1 MNKPVILVL
10 ISSLLVSTTQAAP
23 VPPATN
29 KDGSIVSGFVTAN
42 FDLRPGQEVA
52 PFPLNAL
59 FDPSDLTLNIPADD
73 PDDYSDPAVAM
84 GAIDGFSTTEK
95 WVTTLSSFP
104 NQIDPASVV
113 PGLSVRLFE
122 VSFDFPNIV
131 FVSGIVREL
140 TPGVDFVALMA
151 TSEALAIIPLR
162 PLKPSTNY
170 MAVMTNDIHDTVG
183 NDATPSQ
190 FYHLSKSPTP
200 WVDENGNSTSPFF
213 DDATAAS
220 LEFVRQMT
228 FSMET
233 AAASVGI
240 PKEDIILSWTA
251 LTQSITPP
259 LKFLRSIA
267 KPAPTQVV
275 SAEMTTAALG
285 LAGIADLYVG
295 IITLPYYLGIPG
307 ASNPIAPLTD
317 VWTAAPGGYIP
328 PFDALGLD
336 PTSTN
341 VTFANPF
348 PVQTGMQ
355 TVPLLLTVPNARSG
369 HQRPAAG
376 WPVVIFGHGLGG
388 NRANLLAAADTFAA
402 AGYAVI
408 GIDTPLHGI
417 TPQDVALAP
426 LYIENTAWAD
436 VANERTFDVD
446 YVDNVTGAP
455 GPDGIVD
462 ASGTHMIN
470 LLSMLTSRDN
480 GRQAQTD
487 LSVLAVS
494 LPRIDIDGDSL
505 PDLDASTTKYAGFSI
520 GAIMG
525 TPFTAVEPMVTTSFL
540 SVPAGGLARAL
551 EASPTFGPSIR
562 AGLAGLGV
570 LPGTADYETFFT
582 AFQTV
587 FDSMDPIN
595 WSEEA
600 ARLKN
605 IVLHEVIGDTVLPN
619 FVPTAPLSGT
629 EPMIATMGLTAYSST
644 LANPAGVDG
653 AGRFVPP
660 ASHGSLLSP
669 ASSPAATVEMHKQ
682 MASFIASAGT
692 AVVVENGSTMA
703 PVAQPAAEA
712 AAEPETLTEP
722 EALREPAALTEPE
735 TVRRREVVRD

>member
-1 MNKPVILVL
+1 MNKRVL
-10 ISSLLVSTTQAAP
+10 LALITSLFVLTAHAAP
-23 VPPATN
+23 VPPARN
-29 KDGSIVSGFVTAN
+29 KDGSNVSGFVTAN
-42 FDLRPGQEVA
+42 FDLRPGLEVA
-52 PFPLNAL
+52 PLPINAL
-59 FDPSDLTLNIPADD
+59 FDPSDLTLNIPGAED
-73 PDDYSDPAVAM
+73 PDDYSDPVVAM
-84 GAIDGFSTTEK
+84 GAIDGFSTTER
-95 WVTTLSSFP
+95 WVTTLTSFP
-104 NQIDPASVV
+104 NQVDVASVI
-113 PGLSVRLFE
+113 PGRSVRLFE
-122 VSFDFPNIV
+122 VSFEFPDIV

-140 TPGVDFVALMA
+140 IPGVEYVATMA
-151 TSEALAIIPLR
+151 TAEVLAIIPLK

-183 NDATPSQ
+183 NDATASQ

-200 WVDENGNSTSPFF
+200 WVDENGNSTSGFF

-228 FSMET
+228 ASMET

-251 LTQSITPP
+251 LTQSVTPV
-259 LKFLRSIA
+259 LKHLRSIA
-267 KPAPTQVV
+267 RPAPTQM
-275 SAEMTTAALG
+275 APTGMTTAALG
-285 LAGIADLYVG
+285 LAGIADLYIGV
-295 IITLPYYLGIPG
+295 ITLPYYLGVPG

-317 VWTAAPGGYIP
+317 FWTAPANGYIP

-348 PVQTGMQ
+348 PVKTSDQ
-355 TVPLLLTVPNARSG
+355 TVPLLLSVPNANSG

-408 GIDTPLHGI
+408 GMDTPLHGI
-417 TPQDVALAP
+417 TPQDSALAP
-426 LYIENTAWAD
+426 LYIENTPWAD

-480 GRQAQTD
+480 GRQAQAD
-487 LSVLAVS
+487 LSILAVT
-494 LPRIDIDGDSL
+494 LPSIDINGDSL
-505 PDLDASTTKYAGFSI
+505 PDLDASTATYAGISM

-562 AGLAGLGV
+562 AGLAALGV
-570 LPGTADYETFFT
+570 LPGTADFELFFT

-587 FDSMDPIN
+587 VDSMDPIN

-600 ARLKN
+600 ARLNN

-629 EPMIATMGLTAYSST
+629 EPMIATMGLPAYSST

-682 MASFIASAGT
+682 MASFIASLGT
-692 AVVVENGSTMA
+692 AVVVENASTML
-703 PVAQPAAEA
+703 PVAPAAPETA
-712 AAEPETLTEP
+712 SESEVVPESELAPEPETRRRP
-722 EALREPAALTEPE
+722 EAVRE
-735 TVRRREVVRD
+735 

>member
-1 MNKPVILVL
+1 MNKRVLLAL
-10 ISSLLVSTTQAAP
+10 ISSLFVLTTQAAP
-23 VPPATN
+23 VAPATN
-29 KDGSIVSGFVTAN
+29 KDGSVVSGFLEAK
-42 FDLRPGQEVA
+42 FDLRAPVAA
-52 PFPLNAL
+52 PFPINVL
-59 FDPSDLTLNIPADD
+59 FDPSDLTLTIPGVVD
-73 PDDYSDPAVAM
+73 PNDYSDPQVAL
-84 GAIDGFSTTEK
+84 GEIDGFSTTEK
-95 WVTTLSSFP
+95 WVTTFESSYPLTGVP
-104 NQIDPASVV
+104 NQVDPTSVV
-113 PGLSVRLFE
+113 PGQSVRLFE
-122 VSFDFPNIV
+122 VSFDFPDIV
-131 FVSGIVREL
+131 IVSGIVREL
-140 TPGVDFVALMA
+140 TPGVDFVATMISA
-151 TSEALAIIPLR
+151 EALAIIPLR

-170 MAVMTNDIHDTVG
+170 MAVLTNDINDTIG

-190 FYHLSKSPTP
+190 FYHLSKAQDP

-213 DDATAAS
+213 DDATAAG

-240 PKEDIILSWTA
+240 PKGDIILSWTA

-259 LKFLRSIA
+259 LKFLRSVA
-267 KPAPTQVV
+267 KPAPTEVV
-275 SAEMTTAALG
+275 PTGMSTAALG
-285 LAGIADLYVG
+285 LAGAADVYIGV
-295 IITLPYYLGIPG
+295 ITLPYYLGVPG
-307 ASNPIAPLTD
+307 ASNPFAPLTD
-317 VWTAAPGGYIP
+317 FWNAVPDGYIP
-328 PFDALGLD
+328 PFNALGLD
-336 PTSTN
+336 PTSTA

-348 PVQTGMQ
+348 PAKTSDQ
-355 TVPLLLTVPNARSG
+355 TVPLLLTVPNEASG
-369 HQRPAAG
+369 HERPAAG

-402 AGYAVI
+402 IGYAVI

-417 TPQDVALAP
+417 TPQDSLLAP
-426 LYIENTAWAD
+426 LYIENTPWAGA
-436 VANERTFDVD
+436 ANERTFNVD

-455 GPDGIVD
+455 GQDGIVD

-480 GRQAQTD
+480 GRQAQAD
-487 LSVLAVS
+487 LSVLAVT
-494 LPRIDIDGDSL
+494 LPSIDIDGDSL
-505 PDLDASTTKYAGFSI
+505 PDLDASTAKYAGISM

-551 EASPTFGPSIR
+551 EASQTFGPSIR
-562 AGLAGLGV
+562 AGLASLGV
-570 LPGTADYETFFT
+570 LPGTAQFESFFT

-587 FDSMDPIN
+587 VDSMDPIN
-595 WSEEA
+595 WAEEA

-605 IVLHEVIGDTVLPN
+605 IVVHEVIGDTVLPN

-629 EPMIATMGLTAYSST
+629 EPLMATMGLTSYSAT

-682 MASFIASAGT
+682 MASFIATAGT
-692 AVVVENGSTMA
+692 AVVVEDAATMV
-703 PVAQPAAEA
+703 PVP
-712 AAEPETLTEP
+712 EPEPEP
-722 EALREPAALTEPE
+722 EPAQE
-735 TVRRREVVRD
+735 